1 MINKEERD
9 RVRGILEMNP
19 VVDMPGTAA
28 AAGAGAGGAAS
39 AVSSGTTKLCEWCF
53 NPVNGLPFLA
63 DTTIHR
69 TRGSKDCKNPGVRA
83 GAGVV
88 ARSSAT
94 GQSSR
99 AAPKP
104 GSRARTAN
112 ARAPIVESD
121 IKDSSDSETG
131 FVRKR
136 KQKRESKKKS
146 KKMKSQTDSAA
157 GASGARVGTG
167 NDDDD
172 DDDDD
177 DDVVVISDSPPRAR
191 LTSVS
196 GSVFEVNSDDD
207 DVIVISDSPP
217 RARLTSVS
225 GSVFEVKSDSES
237 GDVIEIVDTDNDDVV
252 IISHSFSDKSAVQ
265 SVVETSAP
273 WPLPVPVVSSVT
285 VTTSSVGRVSPSPLS
300 PAAAAADAP
309 LVSLAHS
316 PLLPDAPAA
325 LMSAPPNAVS
335 VFIATPHVD
344 VAGTGRPPL
353 APSPPL
359 SDGKGAV
366 KAMPTREISALSSAV
381 AVTTTL
387 TTSAHVTLVPTSQS
401 PLLSP
406 PSPTRSES
414 YNQENACIQQ

>member
-1 MINKEERD
+1 
-9 RVRGILEMNP
+9 MNP

-177 DDVVVISDSPPRAR
+177 DDVV
-191 LTSVS
+191 
-196 GSVFEVNSDDD
+196 
-207 DVIVISDSPP
+207 VISDSPP